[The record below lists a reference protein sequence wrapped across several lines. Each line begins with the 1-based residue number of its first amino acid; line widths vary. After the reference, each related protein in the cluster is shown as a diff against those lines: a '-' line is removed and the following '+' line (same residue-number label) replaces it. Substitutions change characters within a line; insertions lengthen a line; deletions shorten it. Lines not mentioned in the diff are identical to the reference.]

1 MKQGILLRWV
11 GGAGGDTLCHLLS
24 SQNNL
29 YINATFHG
37 ITEDG
42 QTSAWSKLDD
52 EYPSFYKFSRH
63 INTKNDTDSFKQDIL
78 KLVDKKIPFVIKHHL
93 FDKDFDRDI
102 QEYVHIVDI
111 GIDLDILP
119 FVVRSNLEKTT
130 TMELTYL
137 DDNLKKII
145 GKFNDEQKQKIVIWN
160 VIQNDMRLMKKFN
173 LESSPLKL
181 IDFFNNTDNV
191 GNFFKAKG
199 LQLDLKSDYFVNW
212 LEKNKKFIPNKK
224 YQDYLKDKNYQFDD
238 KSLDIIERYVLLA
251 LSNGK
256 FRFLE

>member
-1 MKQGILLRWV
+1 
-11 GGAGGDTLCHLLS
+11 
-24 SQNNL
+24 
-29 YINATFHG
+29 
-37 ITEDG
+37 
-42 QTSAWSKLDD
+42 
-52 EYPSFYKFSRH
+52 
-63 INTKNDTDSFKQDIL
+63 
-78 KLVDKKIPFVIKHHL
+78 
-93 FDKDFDRDI
+93 
-102 QEYVHIVDI
+102 
-111 GIDLDILP
+111 
-119 FVVRSNLEKTT
+119 
-130 TMELTYL
+130 
-137 DDNLKKII
+137 
-145 GKFNDEQKQKIVIWN
+145 
-160 VIQNDMRLMKKFN
+160 MKKFN